1 MGDKF
6 TTLAGEVMSPVI
18 LASLGGIG
26 EEMAGEDDLSTDDIA
41 WDTAEAAVAVECSGL
56 AKKWASLDAAYLDKG
71 IEEWIYPNGKK
82 MHINLPRGL
91 ETTDMSSLD
100 GFTELAEENTK
111 LKDDDARR
119 QEYMEKLS
127 AIFKAVPKLNHARA
141 KNYELLLKTTVMLA
155 TASDP
160 NPNPNPPG
168 ERQTTATRR
177 QRLGSHLAG
186 IGVPMAARKRAT
198 TAATKAG
205 TVGGRR
211 DAEGGGR
218 GVAASGAVSAG
229 ECIITAIVVAPSS
242 ERRVLELALLPSNTL
257 LDLRRAIECPQ
268 DDQAFSLPASSSSS
282 SSNVGNESMR
292 DSYFFVEG
300 TFFVDVVNG
309 GGAEEAAASLGGLP
323 AWLSKRAK
331 QTAEAAAKKKKTKG
345 MTKKNEDHPVA
356 LMMGVDLSPIGRGY
370 DCPVEA
376 MADARLGE
384 LQLRLGVRYLMCH
397 GLGRCQ
403 HWVYFSDAHMFHPN
417 VDAPLRQ
424 SYPYQ
429 LYKVRTYRRKCDICT
444 AVIATQITYN
454 DRLVLPKF
462 TGGPSFFCDQC
473 YHMLH
478 YDENNRLLYDDFA
491 VFPYSGE
498 VTRPPDFTR
507 KQERRRG
514 VL

>member
-1 MGDKF
+1 MNFMGDNF
-6 TTLAGEVMSPVI
+6 ATLAGEVMSSAI
-18 LASLGGIG
+18 ISSLGGIG
-26 EEMAGEDDLSTDDIA
+26 EELVGEDDLSTDDIA
-41 WDTAEAAVAVECSGL
+41 WDTAEASVAMKCSGL
-56 AKKWASLDAAYLDKG
+56 AKKWASLDASYLDKG

-91 ETTDMSSLD
+91 ETTDMSSLG

-119 QEYMEKLS
+119 NEYMKKLA
-127 AIFKAVPKLNHARA
+127 AIFKAVPKLNHART
-141 KNYELLLKTTVMLA
+141 KNYELPLKTTVMLA
-155 TASDP
+155 TALDP
-160 NPNPNPPG
+160 NPNPSD
-168 ERQTTATRR
+168 ERQTPATRR

-198 TAATKAG
+198 TAATKSG
-205 TVGGRR
+205 TVGTRR
-211 DAEGGGR
+211 GDEGGGR
-218 GVAASGAVSAG
+218 GVAVSGVVSVD
-229 ECIITAIVVAPSS
+229 ECIITAIVVEPSS

-268 DDQAFSLPASSSSS
+268 DDQAFILPASSSSN
-282 SSNVGNESMR
+282 NVGNESMR
-292 DSYFFVEG
+292 DSYFFIEG

-323 AWLSKRAK
+323 AWLSQRAK
-331 QTAEAAAKKKKTKG
+331 QTAEAAAKKKNSKG
-345 MTKKNEDHPVA
+345 VTKKNEDHPVA
-356 LMMGVDLSPIGRGY
+356 LMMGVDMSPTGRGY
-370 DCPVEA
+370 NCPVKA

-444 AVIATQITYN
+444 AVIATQVTYN
-454 DRLVLPKF
+454 DRLALPKF

-498 VTRPPDFTR
+498 MTRPPDFTR
-507 KQERRRG
+507 KQERKRG